1 MGPFFTSAL
10 AITDTHLAKVWVGT
24 RRPGVHGRAEI
35 TVTGPDR
42 ITRHYSRTPAS
53 TAGFRSFY
61 PGVVSV
67 TEPGMWVMTA
77 QVGPDRMC
85 AQAHYHR

>member
-1 MGPFFTSAL
+1 MGPFVGIAL
-10 AITDTHLAKVWVGT
+10 AITDTHKEKVWVGT

-35 TVTGPDR
+35 SVTGPDGT
-42 ITRHYSRTPAS
+42 IRHYSRAPAS
-53 TAGFRSFY
+53 AAGFQAFY

-67 TEPGMWVMTA
+67 TEPGTWVVSA

-85 AQAHYHR
+85 AQAHYR